1 MKWVLAHIYSD
12 GGHCVNGGCAKHGS
26 GPSPDKPPAHSAC
39 RRGRE
44 RGRSIPFTSL
54 SAVERYVC
62 NRVKSGTDA
71 IVLPC
76 HPLAASRRLGSSRS
90 AQKGASTGIRMKV
103 SSNVRRRFS
112 DNPQGE
118 EIGDARDALNAAQN
132 NSKLRCGQLLRC
144 LSQAAMYCSG
154 ILRVRTPGTV
164 LIDTRYPHRSHHQ
177 RTSPR
182 RFGEYSGSC
191 PFGQLSPH
199 CFYERMV

>member
-1 MKWVLAHIYSD
+1 MSD
-12 GGHCVNGGCAKHGS
+12 DDTRAEL
-26 GPSPDKPPAHSAC
+26 
-39 RRGRE
+39 E
-44 RGRSIPFTSL
+44 RLRN
-54 SAVERYVC
+54 E
-62 NRVKSGTDA
+62 N
-71 IVLPC
+71 
-76 HPLAASRRLGSSRS
+76 AALK
-90 AQKGASTGIRMKV
+90 KGASTGIRMKV

-191 PFGQLSPH
+191 PFGHSVPTVFISAWCEPYGRRIRLMPGLH
-199 CFYERMV
+199 LER